1 VILARML
8 AWALLAVWL
17 TWLFAIQA
25 RLGAG
30 SAAAAWVPELG
41 LVLAIS
47 VLAHL
52 EEREGPILAIVLAL
66 SRSAFSSEPPVALLA
81 GSFGLVLLGFG
92 LRSVVELTGPLWRA
106 VIAGGLV
113 LVFDLWLALVHAARS
128 LGAGPQVDVRPLLA
142 AAATSALLALFAS
155 PVLAR
160 LPGLTPLRSRQ
171 W

>member
-1 VILARML
+1 VILARFL
-8 AWALLAVWL
+8 AWVLLLVWL
-17 TWLFAIQA
+17 TWMFAVQA
-25 RLGAG
+25 RLGVG
-30 SAAAAWVPELG
+30 SAAAAWIPELG
-41 LVLAIS
+41 LVLAVS

-66 SRSAFSSEPPVALLA
+66 SRSAFSSEPPVAILA
-81 GSFGLVLLGFG
+81 GSLGLVLLGFG

-128 LGAGPQVDVRPLLA
+128 LGAGPQVDAWPLLA
-142 AAATSALLALFAS
+142 AAASSAALALIAS

-160 LPGLTPLRSRQ
+160 LPGLTPLRSRR

>member
-1 VILARML
+1 VILSRL
-8 AWALLAVWL
+8 LGWILLAVWL

-41 LVLAIS
+41 LLLAIS

-52 EEREGPILAIVLAL
+52 EERDGPLLALVLAL
-66 SRSAFSSEPPVALLA
+66 ARSAFSTEPPVALLA
-81 GSFGLVLLGFG
+81 GSLGLVLLGLA

-113 LVFDLWLALVHAARS
+113 LVFDLWLALVHAART
-128 LGAGPQVDVRPLLA
+128 LGAGPQVELPPLVA
-142 AAATSALLALFAS
+142 AAASSAVLALFAG
-155 PVLAR
+155 PALAR
-160 LPGLTPLRSRQ
+160 LPGLTPLRSRP

>member
-1 VILARML
+1 MIVARVL
-8 AWALLAVWL
+8 GWLLLAVWL
-17 TWLFAIQA
+17 TWFFAIQA

-30 SAAAAWVPELG
+30 SPAAAWIPDLG

-52 EEREGPILAIVLAL
+52 EEREGPILALVLAL
-66 SRSAFSSEPPVALLA
+66 SRSALSAEPAVVLLA
-81 GSFGLVLLGFG
+81 GSLGLVLLGFA

-106 VIAGGLV
+106 LIAGALV
-113 LVFDLWLALVHAARS
+113 LVFDLWLALAHAARS
-128 LGAGPQVDVRPLLA
+128 AGAGPQVDAGPLIA
-142 AAATSALLALFAS
+142 AALTSAALAMVAGPL
-155 PVLAR
+155 LAR

>member
-1 VILARML
+1 VIFARLL

-30 SAAAAWVPELG
+30 SAAAAWIPELG

-81 GSFGLVLLGFG
+81 GSLGLVLLGLS

-106 VIAGGLV
+106 IIAGGLV

-128 LGAGPQVDVRPLLA
+128 LGAGPQVDVLPLLA
-142 AAATSALLALFAS
+142 AAATSGLLALFAS

>member
-1 VILARML
+1 MIFARL
-8 AWALLAVWL
+8 LSWALLAVWL

-30 SAAAAWVPELG
+30 SAAAAWIPELG

-81 GSFGLVLLGFG
+81 GSLGLVLLGLS

-106 VIAGGLV
+106 IIAGGLV

-128 LGAGPQVDVRPLLA
+128 LGAGPQVDVLPLLA
-142 AAATSALLALFAS
+142 AAATSGLLALFAS